1 MTPEHKQLA
10 RIMFQL
16 KVHRSEGFEYENL
29 FGQVMGYARPGFKKV
44 KPYGN
49 QGDRGNDA
57 YEPEIG
63 RYYQVFAPENA
74 KTSKSA
80 AIKKAQTDFEQ
91 KLLPYWGKFC
101 TPQEYY
107 FVLNDK
113 YGGTILDIEKVLS
126 EIKTAHG
133 LNEARSYLSK
143 DLEDEFIKLDE
154 DMIFMI
160 VGGVPQ
166 IDSSQFL
173 DYTVLGDVINHI
185 LETPSPFS
193 RSGKLIS
200 PDFDDKILF
209 NDLIYNGHWLRA
221 KQLEVWQIDDYYS
234 KNSNFAKQSLRDALA
249 AYYAES
255 VAVIPLATAGN
266 SAGDL
271 RFVYILDKIAPQ
283 HSSVSVDRLRK
294 DAALVLMS
302 KYFETCD
309 IFEEP
314 KNANAS

>member
-1 MTPEHKQLA
+1 MTPERKQLA
-10 RIMFQL
+10 RTMFQL
-16 KVHRSEGFEYENL
+16 KVHRSEGFAYENL
-29 FGQVMGYARPGFKKV
+29 FGQIMEYARPGFRKV

-80 AIKKAQTDFEQ
+80 AINKVHTDFAA
-91 KLLPYWGKFC
+91 KLLPYWGTFC
-101 TPQEYY
+101 TPREYF

-113 YGGTILDIEKVLS
+113 YGGTIHEVDKVLADLKS
-126 EIKTAHG
+126 VHG
-133 LNEARSYLSK
+133 LAESKSYLSR

-154 DMIFMI
+154 DMIFMV
-160 VGGVPQ
+160 VGGIPN
-166 IDSSQFL
+166 IDSSDFL
-173 DYTVLGDVINHI
+173 DYTILGDVIKHI
-185 LETPSPFS
+185 LGTPSPYS
-193 RSGKLIS
+193 RNSKLIS
-200 PDFDDKILF
+200 PDFDEKIVF
-209 NDLIYNGHWLRA
+209 NDLIYNGDWLRA
-221 KQLEVWQIDDYYS
+221 KQREVWQIDDYYS
-234 KNSNFAKQSLRDALA
+234 RNSDFAKQTLRDSLA

-255 VAVIPLATAGN
+255 VAAIPSSN
-266 SAGDL
+266 SESSAGDL
-271 RFVYILDKIAPQ
+271 RFAYILEKIAPQ
-283 HSSVSVDRLRK
+283 HTSSSVDRLRK

-314 KNANAS
+314 KNATPS

>member
-1 MTPEHKQLA
+1 MTPERKQLA
-10 RIMFQL
+10 RTMFQL

-29 FGQVMGYARPGFKKV
+29 FGQIMEYARPGFRKV

-57 YEPEIG
+57 YEPGIG

-80 AIKKAQTDFEQ
+80 AIKKVHTDFAT

-101 TPQEYY
+101 TPKEYF

-113 YGGTILDIEKVLS
+113 YGGTILDVEKVLA

-133 LNEARSYLSK
+133 LVESKSYLSR
-143 DLEDEFIKLDE
+143 DLEDEFIRLDE
-154 DMIFMI
+154 DMIFMV
-160 VGGVPQ
+160 VGGIPN
-166 IDSSQFL
+166 IDSSGFL
-173 DYTVLGDVINHI
+173 DYTVLGSVITHI
-185 LETPSPFS
+185 LETPSS
-193 RSGKLIS
+193 YVRDSKLIS
-200 PDFDDKILF
+200 PDFDEKILF
-209 NDLIYNGHWLRA
+209 NDLVHNGDWLRA
-221 KQLEVWQIDDYYS
+221 KQREVWQIDDYYS
-234 KNSNFAKQSLRDALA
+234 KNSSFAKQTLRDALA

-255 VAVIPLATAGN
+255 VAVITSSATD
-266 SAGDL
+266 SSIGDL
-271 RFVYILDKIAPQ
+271 RFTYILEKIAPR
-283 HSSVSVDRLRK
+283 HTSALVDRLRK

-314 KNANAS
+314 RNATSS